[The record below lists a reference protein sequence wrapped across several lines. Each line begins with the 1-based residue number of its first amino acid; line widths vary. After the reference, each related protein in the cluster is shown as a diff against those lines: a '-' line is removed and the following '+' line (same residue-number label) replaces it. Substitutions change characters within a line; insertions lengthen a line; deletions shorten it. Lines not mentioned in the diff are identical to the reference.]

1 MLWIEFAFVFCRRS
15 GNHGAIRE
23 RGRFGSIRMVQMQ
36 LILELL
42 RHGRLV
48 DRIEET
54 NLTPTMAIL
63 LVSKFLPTM
72 TLYCTTILGCCS
84 VQLKKEKKK
93 EKKVE

>member
-1 MLWIEFAFVFCRRS
+1 MEQ
-15 GNHGAIRE
+15 

-48 DRIEET
+48 DRIEE
-54 NLTPTMAIL
+54 NQKMVIVGVR

-72 TLYCTTILGCCS
+72 TLYCTIILDYCR
-84 VQLKKEKKK
+84 VQLKKNKNKIK
-93 EKKVE
+93 KKVE